1 MSAKKNEGQVVI
13 PAPNFK
19 KVSVEIKG
27 ISPLIYHR
35 FSEKARKQIEG
46 KQGKKAAG
54 PKKARDPEA
63 EYQESYYRDS
73 KGNIV
78 MPPKWIKTAMVGA
91 CRFSD
96 NLPMTIARGA
106 FFVWGNKEGWIPVEY
121 EKEEMD
127 EDWVRISRK
136 TTTLRYR
143 GKLINWGA
151 MIDIDYDA
159 DLLSPEQV
167 LNLLA
172 RAGLQ
177 QGIGEKRPQQTSG
190 DIFGRFEIVGGKNV

>member
-1 MSAKKNEGQVVI
+1 MPSKNTGEVVV
-13 PAPNFK
+13 PAPNFQ
-19 KVSVEIKG
+19 KVSVKIRG
-27 ISPLIYHR
+27 LSPLIFHR
-35 FSEKARKQIEG
+35 FSEKARKQIED
-46 KQGKKAAG
+46 KQTKKASG
-54 PKKARDPEA
+54 PKTARDPER

-73 KGNIV
+73 QDNIV
-78 MPPKWIKTAMVGA
+78 IPPKWIKTAMVGA
-91 CRFSD
+91 CRFTEG
-96 NLPMTIARGA
+96 LPMTMARGA
-106 FFVWGNKEGWIPVEY
+106 FFVWGNKEGWIPVKY

-143 GKLINWGA
+143 GKLIGWSANVE
-151 MIDIDYDA
+151 IDYDA
-159 DLLSPEQV
+159 DLLSAEQL
-167 LNLLA
+167 LNLLS